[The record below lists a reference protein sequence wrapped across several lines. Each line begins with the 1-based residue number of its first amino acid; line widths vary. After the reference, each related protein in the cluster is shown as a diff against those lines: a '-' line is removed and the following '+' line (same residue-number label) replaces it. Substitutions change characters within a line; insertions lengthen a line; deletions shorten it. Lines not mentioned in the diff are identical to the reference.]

1 MDVHM
6 HGSNVPIEGSHVPI
20 GNNLKPH
27 FTTINVN
34 ITIKEDIKVGSVV
47 FVLNATDNENDT
59 LTFSLDSTGQS
70 LFNVGP
76 LNADTKSVNLTLKT
90 ALNRELNTRY
100 EFKAFVS
107 DNPSDITRRR
117 EKTFF
122 VTVIDVNDNKPVF
135 SKQSY
140 RVSVPE
146 NATLNTLLLTVS
158 ATDADEGTNG
168 DVKYRFSNDSRS
180 VDKFEIHSNGTI
192 TLKGALD
199 YEKESSYELTV
210 VAEDGGVPQQRK
222 TCTVVI
228 DVIDISDM
236 PPVFYRS
243 IYIAMIKE
251 NSPKGTSLV
260 KVTAKDGDIEVNN
273 AMKYEITGGNSGGS
287 FTINPDTG
295 LITVNGSIDAERIK
309 SYTLTVRASE
319 VPEPGFNAS
328 TRVEVEVLGN
338 APLQSTQT
346 ARTFLETKK
355 KATAERKT
363 SNQLIFLAS
372 ATGFLLIWL
381 LIWKLPAVL
390 DMLCRF

>member
-1 MDVHM
+1 MASKHILIVTSYLILIMTAFRYVD
-6 HGSNVPIEGSHVPI
+6 GSRLSHWSHLKKLVDKTSS

-107 DNPSDITRRR
+107 DNPSDITRR
-117 EKTFF
+117 
-122 VTVIDVNDNKPVF
+122 
-135 SKQSY
+135 
-140 RVSVPE
+140 